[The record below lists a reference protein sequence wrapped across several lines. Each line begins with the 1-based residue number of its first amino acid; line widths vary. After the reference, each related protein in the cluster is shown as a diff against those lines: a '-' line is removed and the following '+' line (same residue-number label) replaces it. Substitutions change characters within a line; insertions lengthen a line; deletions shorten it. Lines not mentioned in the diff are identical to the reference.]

1 MEISSLARTL
11 RMQDE
16 VNALK
21 STQDDLSRQLVTGKK
36 AETYGGLGSDAS
48 VVLSLRDQISSLEG
62 YVKTMELVNLRLGV
76 QSTAL
81 TRMDEIAST
90 LRTDSLTTSF
100 DLTGAGQTQL
110 QLSAASQFDE
120 IASLLNTEL
129 EGRHMFGGRDTAAP
143 PVALPNDMLYGD
155 TTRAGLEDL
164 IAERAQA
171 DMGADNRGRLTIGT
185 VGATFTVAEDA
196 DPSVFGAKL
205 VGTTSTLSGTTATG
219 PVGSPPS
226 LDLDF
231 TATLPQQGET
241 ITFEFT
247 MPDGT
252 SETMTL
258 TAKSTAPA
266 GENEFLI
273 GVDQNATAAN
283 FQSAFDTA
291 LQELTQTAVKAASA
305 AEAANDFFESNPPQ
319 RVNGAPLTS
328 ATGLVDGTETDTVF
342 WYTGDTSSNAPALA
356 KIGENETISYGVRAD
371 DSSIIDLMKSTA
383 VLAVTTYT
391 GVDPLEEKAYGEMVE
406 RVASTVAYTN
416 TRSPLDALME
426 MGFLQAKIDGTK
438 DQAKGSIS
446 VSKGIIDEVEN
457 ADSYEVAAKLGVV
470 QTQLEAAYQV
480 TSRINELSLLNF
492 LR

>member
-1 MEISSLARTL
+1 MEISSLARSL
-11 RMQDE
+11 RMRDD
-16 VNALK
+16 VNLLK
-21 STQDDLSRQLVTGKK
+21 ATQDDLSRQLVSGKK

-48 VVLSLRDQISSLEG
+48 VVLSLRDQISALEG

-76 QSTAL
+76 QSAAM

-129 EGRHMFGGRDTAAP
+129 EGRHMFGGTDTAAP
-143 PVALPNDMLYGD
+143 PVAVPELMLRGD

-164 IAERAQA
+164 IADRAQA
-171 DMGADNRGRLTIGT
+171 DMGPDNRGRLTIGT

-205 VGTTSTLSGTTATG
+205 VGVTSTLNGTMTTG

-226 LDLDF
+226 LDVAF

-241 ITFEFT
+241 ITVEFT

-252 SETMTL
+252 SETLTL
-258 TAKSTAPA
+258 TATSTAPA

-273 GVDQNATAAN
+273 GADANTTATN
-283 FQSAFDTA
+283 FQTAFDTS
-291 LQELTQTAVKAASA
+291 LQEMTQTSVKSASA

-328 ATGLVDGTETDTVF
+328 ATGLVDGTTANTVF

-356 KIGENETISYGVRAD
+356 KIGENETVSYGVRGD
-371 DSSIIDLMKSTA
+371 DSAIIDLMKSTA
-383 VLAVTTYT
+383 VLAVTTFT
-391 GVDPLEEKAYGEMVE
+391 GVDPLEEKAYSEMVE
-406 RVASTVAYTN
+406 RVADTVAYTN
-416 TRSPLDALME
+416 TRSPLDGLME
-426 MGFLQAKIDGTK
+426 MGFLQAKIDGSK
-438 DQAKGSIS
+438 EQAQGSIS
-446 VSKGIIDEVEN
+446 VSKGIVDGVEN
-457 ADSYEVAAKLGVV
+457 ADSFEVAAKLGVV
-470 QTQLEAAYQV
+470 QTQLEAAFQV
-480 TSRINELSLLNF
+480 TARINELSLLNF

>member
-11 RMQDE
+11 RLQNE
-16 VNALK
+16 VNALRA
-21 STQDDLSRQLVTGKK
+21 TQDDLSRQLVTGKK
-36 AETYGGLGSDAS
+36 AETFGGLGSDAS

-81 TRMDEIAST
+81 TRIDDIAST

-120 IASLLNTEL
+120 ITSLLNTEL
-129 EGRHMFGGRDTAAP
+129 EGRHLFGGTDTALP
-143 PVALPNDMLYGD
+143 PVALPNELLYGD

-164 IAERAQA
+164 ISERAQA
-171 DMGADNRGRLTIGT
+171 DLGADNRGRLTIGT
-185 VGATFTVAEDA
+185 VGPTFTVGEDA

-205 VGTTSTLSGTTATG
+205 VGSTSTLIGTTVTG

-226 LDLDF
+226 LDVDF

-252 SETMTL
+252 SESITL
-258 TAKSTAPA
+258 TAKSTAPV
-266 GENEFLI
+266 GEDEFLI
-273 GVDQNATAAN
+273 GADENATAAN

-319 RVNGAPLTS
+319 RVSGVPLTS
-328 ATGLVDGTETDTVF
+328 ATGLVDGTETNTVF
-342 WYTGDTSSNAPALA
+342 WYTGDTSGNAPALA
-356 KIGENETISYGVRAD
+356 KIGDNETVSYGVRAD
-371 DSSIIDLMKSTA
+371 DSSIIDLLKSTA
-383 VLAVTTYT
+383 ILAVTTFT
-391 GVDPLEEKAYGEMVE
+391 GVDPLEDKAYSEIVE
-406 RVASTVAYTN
+406 RVADTVAYTN
-416 TRSPLDALME
+416 TRSPGDALME

-438 DQAKGSIS
+438 EQAQGSIS
-446 VSKGIIDEVEN
+446 VSRGIVDDVEN
-457 ADSYEVAAKLGVV
+457 ADSFEVAARIGVV
-470 QTQLEAAYQV
+470 QAQLEAAFQV
-480 TSRINELSLLNF
+480 TARINELSLLNF